1 MYKTKLDINQT
12 QVAIGLIKSVFPKY
26 LSQELHLTRATAPL
40 FLDPKTGLNDGLNG
54 ETPVSFQFK
63 NIDTTVEIVHSLA
76 KWKRHSLKVYEF
88 QENTGI
94 YTDMNAIR
102 RAEDLDE
109 VHSFYVDQWDWEK
122 VINVQDRNLNYLK
135 MTVKSIYHQI
145 KRMEYLLKSEYYNL
159 EIKLP
164 DELTFITAQE
174 LEDLYP
180 DLNPEQREHQFAR
193 KVKAFFVI
201 GVGYS
206 LKSGVKHSGRAFD
219 YDDWNLNGDLIVY
232 HPVLDRALELS
243 SMGIRVDSTS
253 IVKQANKSSNEV
265 ASISPYHKG
274 VIENQL
280 PLTIGGGIG
289 QSRLCMFL
297 LEKAHIG
304 EVQVSYWSEAE
315 IKTALA
321 KGIKLL

>member
-164 DELTFITAQE
+164 DELTFITSQE

-180 DLNPEQREHQFAR
+180 DLSPEQREHQFAR

-201 GVGYS
+201 GVGYN

-253 IVKQANKSSNEV
+253 IVKQANKSSAEV
-265 ASISPYHKG
+265 ASISPYHQG
-274 VIENQL
+274 VIENKL

-315 IKTALA
+315 IKTALD